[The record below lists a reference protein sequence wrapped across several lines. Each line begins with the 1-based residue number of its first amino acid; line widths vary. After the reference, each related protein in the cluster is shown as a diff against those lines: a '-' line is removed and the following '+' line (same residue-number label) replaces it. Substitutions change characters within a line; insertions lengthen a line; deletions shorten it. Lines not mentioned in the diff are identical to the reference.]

1 MLGISRSGPW
11 VGSSAVGVYVQLVSD
26 RLLAHAIPDLILE
39 AICQGDQQ
47 VVHALFL
54 DDLRQELACFA
65 AVVLAQELPHLLHGD
80 LALEV
85 EVQVLEQKTNK
96 LLHEEPPSAAGKSS
110 FASGIRNTS
119 PRNCHASSL
128 RDALG
133 FCTPFARK
141 SPAIPQIGVI
151 WRVANQA
158 RTRILAQ
165 RGSTARAK
173 PNRVRIGALASAG
186 REA

>member
-1 MLGISRSGPW
+1 MND
-11 VGSSAVGVYVQLVSD
+11 SAVGVDVQLIAD
-26 RLLAHAIPDLILE
+26 RLLAHAVADLILQ
-39 AICQGDQQ
+39 AIRQGDQQ
-47 VVHALFL
+47 VVDALFL
-54 DDLRQELACFA
+54 DDLRQKLACFA

-80 LALEV
+80 VALEV

-128 RDALG
+128 RAAFR
-133 FCTPFARK
+133 FCTYSCGK
-141 SPAIPQIGVI
+141 SPAIQQIGVI
-151 WRVANQA
+151 GGVADQA
-158 RTRILAQ
+158 RASVLTQ
-165 RGSTARAK
+165 RRGAAAAKSDGMWIRASTW
-173 PNRVRIGALASAG
+173 AG